1 MMVLTTKSKG
11 LPKPSGAVKKAVNSY
26 GKDKEAL
33 IQVLLDLQA
42 VFNWLPP
49 EVLREVSEQLDVPI
63 AQVYRIASY
72 YKAFSL
78 QPRGRHIIKVCMG
91 TACQVRGSPQVLN
104 IISAMLDMKQCGTS
118 ADMRFTLET
127 VNCLGCCAM
136 GPVVA
141 VDAAYHS
148 KPSTAELRKI
158 FEAAE

>member
-1 MMVLTTKSKG
+1 MMVSTTKSKG
-11 LPKPSGAVKKAVNSY
+11 LPKASGAVKKAVGSY

-42 VFNWLPP
+42 VFGWLPP
-49 EVLREVSEQLDVPI
+49 GVLREVSEQLDVPVV
-63 AQVYRIASY
+63 QVYRIASY

-91 TACQVRGSPQVLN
+91 TACQVRRSPQLLN
-104 IISAMLDMKQCGTS
+104 TISAVLKMKPCETS
-118 ADMRFTLET
+118 TDGRFTLET

-141 VDAAYHS
+141 IDDVYHS
-148 KPSTAELRKI
+148 NPSTADLQKV
-158 FEAAE
+158 FESAE

>member
-1 MMVLTTKSKG
+1 MIASTGKSKG
-11 LPKPSGAVKKAVNSY
+11 LPKAPGAVKKAVGNY

-148 KPSTAELRKI
+148 KPSTAELRTI